1 MGSWMTGS
9 DLYRENEWMNNARYI
24 AYKILYKI
32 LFEGAYS
39 NIEINK
45 TFRKKQLDNR
55 DRGFITELVYG
66 VLEKKIYFEYI
77 ISKFSKMPIKKLS
90 REVYLILLMGLYQI
104 RYMDS
109 VTDFAAVD
117 ESVKL
122 CKTIFPKGSGFIN
135 GMLRNVLRNKGVFE
149 IHEDGSP
156 ENMSIRYSI
165 SYDIVILLVEQY
177 GACETERILKAL
189 SEKPRMFLRINQL
202 KTDIKNVRE
211 DLYLEGIE
219 AEDVFGEPLALQVRG
234 FKNIENSNAYQKGL
248 FTVQDHS
255 SMMVVRML
263 EPKKNE
269 KILDTCSCPG
279 GKATFIAELMENK
292 GSILAQD
299 ISGNKLELV
308 DKNCKRLGINIVQTK
323 VHDATLLDRSLIEKF
338 DRVLIDAPC
347 SGLGIIRKKP
357 EIRYKTKKQ
366 IEDLYNI
373 QSKILSNGAEYLKK
387 GGILVYS
394 TCTINKKENEDQ
406 IRRFLKTNRFE
417 LIEEKALIFEE
428 GDSDGFY
435 IAKLIK
441 TENE

>member
-1 MGSWMTGS
+1 
-9 DLYRENEWMNNARYI
+9 MNDARYI

-90 REVYLILLMGLYQI
+90 KEVYLILLMALYQI
-104 RYMDS
+104 QYMDS

-122 CKTIFPKGSGFIN
+122 CKIIFPKGSGFIN
-135 GMLRNVLRNKGVFE
+135 GTLRNILRNKEVFE
-149 IHEDGSP
+149 INEDQSKGS
-156 ENMSIRYSI
+156 MSIRYSI
-165 SYDIVILLVEQY
+165 SYDIVVLLVDQY
-177 GACETERILKAL
+177 GFCEAERILKAL
-189 SEKPRMFLRINQL
+189 SEKPRMFLRVNQL
-202 KTDIKNVRE
+202 KADIKNVRE

-219 AEDVFGEPLALQVRG
+219 AEDVFEEPLALQVRG
-234 FKNIENSNAYQKGL
+234 FKNIENSDSYQKGL
-248 FTVQDHS
+248 FTVQDLS

-263 EPKKNE
+263 EPKQNE

-292 GSILAQD
+292 GFILAQD
-299 ISGNKLELV
+299 ISGNKLKLV
-308 DKNCKRLGINIVQTK
+308 DKNCKRLGIDIIQTK
-323 VHDATLLDRSLIEKF
+323 VHDATLLDQSLIEKF

-357 EIRYKTKKQ
+357 EIRYKAKKQ

-373 QSKILSNGAEYLKK
+373 QSKILSNGAKYVKK

-406 IRRFLKTNRFE
+406 IRSFLKTNCFE
-417 LIEEKALIFEE
+417 LMEEKALIFEE